1 MTAVDK
7 PVSHNF
13 GWLDFTH
20 ALTFGNAVRVLCGRY
35 PRLWPQG
42 LLQIAC
48 FVGRNAGFTDKAVDE
63 KRWRVKD
70 GHALLDG
77 ALKGLLDHSQQEYI
91 VSIHLVT
98 LLSAVKPELKI
109 GRASCRERVC
119 QYV

>member
-1 MTAVDK
+1 MLRRPPRSTRTDTLFPYTTLFRSRLMTAVDK
-7 PVSHNF
+7 PVSHNV

-63 KRWRVKD
+63 KDRKSTRLNSS
-70 GHALLDG
+70 H
-77 ALKGLLDHSQQEYI
+77 
-91 VSIHLVT
+91 
-98 LLSAVKPELKI
+98 
-109 GRASCRERVC
+109 
-119 QYV
+119 